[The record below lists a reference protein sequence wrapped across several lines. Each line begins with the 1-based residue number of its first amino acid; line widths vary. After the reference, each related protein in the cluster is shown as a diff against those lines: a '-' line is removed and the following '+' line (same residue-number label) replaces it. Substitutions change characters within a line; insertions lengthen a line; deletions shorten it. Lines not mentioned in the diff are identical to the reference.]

1 MCPEPSEL
9 QELVRDLHQQAT
21 PWLPSGLG
29 SRLHWGAPV
38 LPAPGE
44 STPLVVSTRQLNRLI
59 EHRQGDFTVTVQAGL
74 PLQDL
79 QAALDGTNQWVPVD
93 WPWGSGIDGEF
104 SGSVGGLVA
113 RGLAGGLRQRH
124 LGIRDQVIG
133 IGVMR
138 ADGTTAKAGGQVVKN
153 VAGYD
158 LMRLFSGSWG
168 SLGLITELTLRT
180 QPRPRHRSGLLLLG
194 PLEGL
199 EKLRQTCLSAPL
211 PPQRLD
217 WWSRALSEVEQPALL
232 LTLASIS
239 ANAVAEQMQQVRM
252 VADGLHVAVKR
263 LEGQELKHAESRG
276 WGAATPSPG
285 KEGTW
290 LLHMGVLPAN
300 ARRLQEAVE
309 KLNLHCNLAA
319 GQGQGFAWSSGN
331 GLKTD
336 QVSQLRRHCL
346 ALGGELN
353 VLMQPHSTDSALASW
368 NASTAQNWID
378 AIKREFDPL
387 QQLARGRLPGH

>member
-9 QELVRDLHQQAT
+9 QELVRDLHRQAT

-29 SRLHWGAPV
+29 TRLNWGSPV

-44 STPLVVSTRQLNRLI
+44 SKPLVLSTRQLNGLI
-59 EHRQGDFTVTVQAGL
+59 EHRRGDFTVTVQAGL

-79 QAALDGTNQWVPVD
+79 QAALDQTNQWVPVD
-93 WPWGSGIDGEF
+93 WPWGSGIDGEW

-138 ADGTTAKAGGQVVKN
+138 TDGTTAKAGGQVVKN

-180 QPRPRHRSGLLLLG
+180 QPRPRHRAGLLMQG
-194 PLEGL
+194 PMEGL
-199 EKLRQTCLSAPL
+199 EELRQRCLSAPL

-217 WWSRALSEVEQPALL
+217 WWNRAMAEGEEPALL

-239 ANAVAEQMQQVRM
+239 ANAVAAQVQQLKM
-252 VADGLHVAVKR
+252 VADALHVGVNR
-263 LEGQELKHAESRG
+263 LEGHELKQAESRG
-276 WGAATPSPG
+276 WGAANPSHG

-290 LLHMGVLPAN
+290 LLHLGVLPAN
-300 ARRLQEAVE
+300 ARQLLDAIDT
-309 KLNLHCNLAA
+309 LNLHCTLAA
-319 GQGQGFAWSSGN
+319 GQGQGFAWSGSHE
-331 GLKTD
+331 LTAD
-336 QVSQLRRHCL
+336 LVSRLRRQCQ

-353 VLMQPHSTDSALASW
+353 VLMQTPSTESQLASW
-368 NASTAQNWID
+368 STSTAQGWVD
-378 AIKREFDPL
+378 AVKREFDPL